1 MESLTKKKQF
11 LLLQFCLLLLACTTL
26 PEFGFSVGDIA
37 GALFGGGGLSIP
49 VIIARIIGIIGSG
62 MALYW
67 FYGNAADKLPLSFLC
82 SAAGGIVLTLI
93 TLFPG
98 TPDWLGYI
106 AVAALFAALYL
117 AKDSLDVDWK
127 QESTQ
132 GAYLILLAT
141 LVHLYYNNIE
151 NKLTMAVAALIAL
164 FIFIKALGTFGVSMD
179 NEGAKGVSKLKV
191 AAWIGI
197 VASAIML
204 LLGWIPLIGM
214 AIGIIICIVNLVAF
228 IIEFMGYGCLTRSA
242 TVGREGQTGAAKLH
256 TSMIIGIAAAVLG
269 IIPVVGIAGKII
281 AFIGFWLVLQ
291 GWTKIILG
299 LEQDK
304 EQLDSPQY

>member
-1 MESLTKKKQF
+1 MEILTKKKQF

-141 LVHLYYNNIE
+141 LVHLYYNNVE

-164 FIFIKALGTFGVSMD
+164 FIFIRALGTFGLSMD
-179 NEGAKGVSKLKV
+179 EEGSKGVSKLKV

-197 VASAIML
+197 IASAIML
-204 LLGWIPLIGM
+204 LLGWIPLLGF
-214 AIGIIICIVNLVAF
+214 AIGIIISIVNMVAF
-228 IIEFMGYGCLTRSA
+228 IIEFMGYGCLKRSA
-242 TVGREGQTGAAKLH
+242 TVGKEGQEGAGKLRM
-256 TSMIIGIAAAVLG
+256 SMIIGIVASVLG
-269 IIPVVGIAGKII
+269 IIPVVGVAGKIV
-281 AFIGFWLVLQ
+281 ALIGFWFVYQ
-291 GWTKIILG
+291 GWKKIILG
-299 LEQDK
+299 LEGEAGQAC
-304 EQLDSPQY
+304 L